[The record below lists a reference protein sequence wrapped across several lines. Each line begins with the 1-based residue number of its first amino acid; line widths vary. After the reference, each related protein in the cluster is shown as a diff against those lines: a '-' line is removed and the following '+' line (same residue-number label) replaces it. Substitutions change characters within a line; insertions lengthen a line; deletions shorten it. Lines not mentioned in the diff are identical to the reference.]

1 MKLSATTIAHLNQI
15 GKYADGNGLYLFV
28 SKSKSK
34 SWVYRYQVNQQRR
47 EMGLGSY
54 PILSLKDARL
64 KRDRLKVQVND
75 GFDPLAER
83 LREREKAKI
92 YLSMTFA
99 KLSEDCFEELKPSFK
114 NKKHQQQ
121 WINTLRTY
129 AYPLIGDL
137 PLKEITPRH
146 IKAILD
152 PIWLT
157 KCETARRVRQRIE
170 KVWYWGKFLG
180 YCSGDNP
187 ALKKGNL
194 EYVLPKQPLY
204 HQTHHSALP
213 YPQLPSF
220 WKDLQAIKCLSS
232 VALQWLILTATRTS
246 EVLYATWKEIDL
258 DQELWIIPKDRT
270 KTGREYRIPL
280 CFDALEFLNNLQTN
294 YPSDHLLFTN
304 GKNKVLSDM
313 SMLMLMRSQFP
324 SLQATPH
331 GFRSSFRDWGE
342 TSNTYSPRAL
352 EYALGHLIKNK
363 VESAYQRDDL
373 LLIRRSLMKDWAHY
387 LNRGQ
392 FIKENQGL
400 KD

>member
-1 MKLSATTIAHLNQI
+1 MKLSASALINLNQP
-15 GKYADGNGLYLFV
+15 GKYTDGNGLTLVV

-34 SWVYRYQVNQQRR
+34 SWVYRYQINKHRR
-47 EMGLGSY
+47 EMGLGGY
-54 PILSLKDARL
+54 PSLSLKEARL

-83 LREREKAKI
+83 QHEREQAKKS
-92 YLSMTFA
+92 LNMTFA
-99 KLSEDCFEELKPSFK
+99 TFSEDCFEELKPSFK

-129 AYPLIGDL
+129 AYPVIGDL
-137 PLKEITPRH
+137 PLKEITPQH

-152 PIWLT
+152 PIWLK

-170 KVWYWGKFLG
+170 RLWYWGKFLG

-194 EYVLPKQPLY
+194 EYVLPKQPLQY
-204 HQTHHSALP
+204 QNHHTALP
-213 YPQLPSF
+213 YPQLPGF
-220 WKDLQAIKCLSS
+220 WKDLQAVECLSS

-246 EVLYATWKEIDL
+246 EVLFARWCEIDR
-258 DQELWIIPKDRT
+258 DQELWIIPKERT
-270 KTGREYRIPL
+270 KTGREHRIPL
-280 CFDALEFLNNLQTN
+280 CYYALGFLNNLQSA
-294 YPSDHLLFTN
+294 YPSDLLLFSS

-313 SMLMLMRSQFP
+313 AMLTLMRNKFR

-342 TSNTYSPRAL
+342 TSNAYSHRAL
-352 EYALGHLIKNK
+352 EYALGHRVKSK

-373 LLIRRSLMKDWAHY
+373 LLLRRQIMTDWAGF
-387 LNRGQ
+387 LNRKSQ
-392 FIKENQGL
+392 VISMAS
-400 KD
+400 